1 MEFDVLNFDLNKLN
15 MVCVK
20 RVNENG
26 GKQPHMRGLLLL
38 ILLLPI
44 SLLAQDLSKHNWYF
58 GNSANGIRFNRGTN
72 VAQPVTNQAT
82 PFARGGAAV
91 ATDPATANLLFYTDG
106 IRVYDATHQLMS
118 NGGGL
123 NAQPNTNQP
132 VAISPMPGQT
142 NRWYIFTNTANFTT
156 GGSISRSEVDM
167 NQFGNAV
174 FPAPAL
180 GAVGAAKNVAIP
192 TLPLPNRSEAM
203 IVVPHANNIDFW
215 LITHQNGT
223 ANFSATRIDATATF
237 LTVNS
242 TPNAPPPATTSVFP
256 HSAANFAY
264 HAATGKLAVSPQ
276 SPDINAYI
284 LNFNNATGALTFD
297 RTIFNSAVSTTNG
310 QAIYDI
316 EWDSHGRYLYL
327 STHGDTGIP
336 ANVLQ
341 YDYQNIAITLAPV
354 VAPPLFR
361 SYGLQIAPDSAIYHL
376 YQAVAAGPF
385 LVGRLTN
392 TDTVATEVINTQAL
406 FGGANFTS
414 TQFPSFKPRDSVELQ
429 VSFIAQGTCQ
439 NSPTSFFPTVLPNAD
454 SLRWDFGDGSGSG
467 NWSPV
472 YTYANAGT
480 FNVTLNAF
488 YRGQTQA
495 TTQPVTINPFAL
507 TLQLV
512 QDTTACRDEFPPS
525 RGSATPATQ
534 FNVTVQVQGGTPTSI
549 VWSNGD
555 IGATLRPDSAGYY
568 YVVVTDA
575 SGCSAYAG
583 VNVKEYG
590 LEDQRRNV
598 WHFGNQAGIDFN
610 ETPPV
615 ALDNSAMD
623 APEGCAIICDRNGEV
638 IFYTDGDK
646 VFDKTDTEIDSG
658 IGGDPASSQ
667 SAIIVPVPGDETL
680 YYIFTTQALN
690 GTALFEVRY
699 SLFDLKLNSGNGA
712 LQQKNV
718 LLFSRSTERLV
729 ASEEWLIVHEYGNN
743 IFRSYPITD
752 EGIGQPVYSEIGSDH
767 SFQSA
772 GNAEGY
778 MNLGPGN
785 RLAVALSTPGTSN
798 VVELFSLNDST
809 GQVENFRQM
818 NLNEPNG
825 QVYGVEFSPDGN
837 KVFATVKG
845 SPTPSQIFEYYLDS
859 LQRPVFK
866 QRINQNL
873 ELGAIQIGPDRQIY
887 VAINGS
893 NTLGIIEAVE
903 DTTQFSTFNPS
914 GFALLGGTNSR
925 LGLPNFI
932 DENSNAFGGPGFTVA
947 GSCLGDTT
955 IFEGVATDAIDNFLW
970 SFGDGGTSTED
981 STSHVYAAAGVYT
994 VSMRLTNRCG
1004 LDTTIVRQI
1013 EIFAPPAIPSIPGA
1027 AALCN
1032 APVTL
1037 DANTPNTPGITYL
1050 WSNGATTKTITVNN
1064 PALITVVNTANGC
1077 TSTAQTILV
1086 DNRPPV
1092 DLGPDLTICE
1102 DNATATLDA
1111 LNPGATYQWTI
1122 NGVNTSTS
1130 QTQGVDVTTPGLFT
1144 YEVTVTDP
1152 FTTCFTVEDKVFTI
1166 NVSPAFTLTENDPTS
1181 CGTPDG
1187 TITLQINPS
1196 VPTGGPYS
1204 YFLSGPNSFFQND
1217 IDQNAPAT
1225 IPFTGREAGT
1235 YSVLVRDQISGCQ
1248 LSTSTSL
1255 NDVTLTITPV
1265 VTDPC
1270 IVAYS
1275 VTVAGGTGPYQFT
1288 LTDSGTGQVFGPS
1301 LPSTSPF
1308 LTTAIA
1314 PTLPAGNY
1322 ILQIEDASG
1331 CIDSRNIAV
1340 NPNPPVTFTIDASD
1354 LCDATPS
1361 LTASGTA
1368 TAYAWSTNVPGTIV
1382 GLTNGATI
1390 QLQPGAGVVTYT
1402 VTGSGPAGCPFTQ
1415 NITIDVP
1422 GTITPTFAQSDACAD
1437 QVILT
1442 AQPSGSFT
1450 YRWYANGSA
1459 TPTALGQSISLSFA
1473 DDGDSYVVEVLNTVN
1488 GCIIRSAPQTVSVV
1502 GLITAGLTGTPACDD
1517 NQPFTLTATTN
1528 TTGETYT
1535 WFLNNTQIAGANTA
1549 TINQTAA
1556 GIYRVEVSKSGCVT
1570 PAQIQVIKLPVPQGN
1585 LPDRVIICNDP
1596 DNTDPT
1602 TSTVDLDP
1610 GAFQTYDW
1618 FKNELGLSYT
1628 DRVLTADSEGFYDV
1642 DITNSFGCTS
1652 RDKTEVIND
1661 CIPKLVAPNAFRPTS
1676 GVNDNKNF
1684 FAYTFFITD
1693 NFQVLIYNRWGEL
1706 VFESKDKNFKW
1717 NGGYNN
1723 NAGQPLPA
1731 GTYAYVFKYESSF
1744 RPERGLQEQRGGVV
1758 LIR

>member
-1 MEFDVLNFDLNKLN
+1 VEFDVLNFDLNKLN

-82 PFARGGAAV
+82 PFATGGAAV

-180 GAVGAAKNVAIP
+180 GAVGAAKNVAVP
-192 TLPLPNRSEAM
+192 FLTNRSEAM

-215 LITHQNGT
+215 LISHQNGS
-223 ANFSATRIDATATF
+223 ALFSATLIDAAATF
-237 LTVNS
+237 NVVVS
-242 TPNAPPPATTSVFP
+242 TPDPSGLNIFP

-264 HAATGKLAVSPQ
+264 HAATNKLAVSPQ
-276 SPDINAYI
+276 SADINAYI
-284 LNFNNATGALTFD
+284 LNFDNTTGALSFD
-297 RTIFNSAVSTTNG
+297 RTIFNSALTSTNG

-316 EWDSHGRYLYL
+316 EWDNQGQYLYL
-327 STHGDTGIP
+327 SQHGDTGIP
-336 ANVLQ
+336 ANVFQ
-341 YDYQNIAITLAPV
+341 YDYLNPAITLAPV
-354 VAPPLFR
+354 ITPAPFR
-361 SYGLQIAPDSAIYHL
+361 SYGLQVAPDSAIYHL

-392 TDTVATEVINTQAL
+392 TDTVASEVINTQAL

-512 QDTTACRDEFPPS
+512 QDTTACRDEFPPP

-534 FNVTVQVQGGTPTSI
+534 FNVTVQIQGGTPASI

-575 SGCSAYAG
+575 TGCSAYAG

-590 LEDQRRNV
+590 LQDQRSNV
-598 WHFGNQAGIDFN
+598 WHFGNRAGIDFN
-610 ETPPV
+610 EAPPV
-615 ALDNSAMD
+615 ATNNSAMD
-623 APEGCAIICDRNGEV
+623 APEGCAIVCDRNGDV

-658 IGGDPASSQ
+658 VGGDPASSQ

-680 YYIFTTQALN
+680 YYIFTTQAVN

-718 LLFSRSTERLV
+718 LLFSRSTERIT
-729 ASEEWLIVHEYGNN
+729 ANERWLIVHEYGNN
-743 IFRSYPITD
+743 IFRSYPIAAD
-752 EGIGQPVYSEIGSDH
+752 GIGQPVYSEVGSDH

-772 GNAEGY
+772 VNAEGY
-778 MNLGPGN
+778 MKIGPRN
-785 RLAVALSTPGTSN
+785 NVAVTLSTPGTSN
-798 VVELFSLNDST
+798 LVELFTLNDST
-809 GQVENFRQM
+809 GRLDNFRQID
-818 NLNEPNG
+818 LNEPNG
-825 QVYGVEFSPDGN
+825 QVYGVEFSPGGN
-837 KVFATVKG
+837 KIFATVKG
-845 SPTPSQIFEYYLDS
+845 SPTPSQIFEYFLDS
-859 LQRPVFK
+859 INQPYFR
-866 QRINQNL
+866 QRIDQNL
-873 ELGAIQIGPDRQIY
+873 ELGAIQRAPDNQLY

-893 NTLGIIEAVE
+893 GVLGTIQVNE
-903 DTTQFSTFNPS
+903 DTTQLSAFNPS

-932 DENSNAFGGPGFTVA
+932 QFQGNAFGGPGFSFA
-947 GSCLGDTT
+947 GVCFGDSTRFT
-955 IFEGVATDAIDNFLW
+955 GTATDPIDNFQW
-970 SFGDGGTSTED
+970 SFGDGASSTE
-981 STSHVYAAAGVYT
+981 SSPVHLYAAAGVYT
-994 VSMRLTNRCG
+994 VTMRLTNRCG
-1004 LDTTIVRQI
+1004 LDTAIVQQV
-1013 EIFAPPAIPSIPGA
+1013 EIFDPPATPSIPGA
-1027 AALCN
+1027 VALCTG
-1032 APVTL
+1032 AVTL
-1037 DANTPNTPGITYL
+1037 DANVPNTPGITHL
-1050 WSNGATTKTITVNN
+1050 WSNGATSQTITVNN

-1122 NGVNTSTS
+1122 NGVNASTS
-1130 QTQGVDVTTPGLFT
+1130 QTQGVDVTTPGIFT

-1166 NVSPAFTLTENDPTS
+1166 NVSPAFTLTETDPTS

-1187 TITLQINPS
+1187 TVTLQINPS

-1204 YFLSGPNSFFQND
+1204 YFLGGPNSFFQND
-1217 IDQNAPAT
+1217 IDQTAPAT

-1331 CIDSRNIAV
+1331 CIDSQNIAV
-1340 NPNPPVTFTIDASD
+1340 TPNPPVTFTIDASD
-1354 LCDATPS
+1354 LCDATPT

-1368 TAYAWSTNVPGTIV
+1368 TAYAWTTNVPGSIV
-1382 GLTNGATI
+1382 GPTRWSN
-1390 QLQPGAGVVTYT
+1390 YT
-1402 VTGSGPAGCPFTQ
+1402 
-1415 NITIDVP
+1415 
-1422 GTITPTFAQSDACAD
+1422 
-1437 QVILT
+1437 
-1442 AQPSGSFT
+1442 
-1450 YRWYANGSA
+1450 
-1459 TPTALGQSISLSFA
+1459 
-1473 DDGDSYVVEVLNTVN
+1473 
-1488 GCIIRSAPQTVSVV
+1488 
-1502 GLITAGLTGTPACDD
+1502 
-1517 NQPFTLTATTN
+1517 TATRCWCSHVYRYRI
-1528 TTGETYT
+1528 GPCRLSVYT
-1535 WFLNNTQIAGANTA
+1535 R
-1549 TINQTAA
+1549 
-1556 GIYRVEVSKSGCVT
+1556 Y
-1570 PAQIQVIKLPVPQGN
+1570 
-1585 LPDRVIICNDP
+1585 
-1596 DNTDPT
+1596 
-1602 TSTVDLDP
+1602 
-1610 GAFQTYDW
+1610 YD
-1618 FKNELGLSYT
+1618 
-1628 DRVLTADSEGFYDV
+1628 
-1642 DITNSFGCTS
+1642 
-1652 RDKTEVIND
+1652 
-1661 CIPKLVAPNAFRPTS
+1661 
-1676 GVNDNKNF
+1676 
-1684 FAYTFFITD
+1684 
-1693 NFQVLIYNRWGEL
+1693 
-1706 VFESKDKNFKW
+1706 
-1717 NGGYNN
+1717 
-1723 NAGQPLPA
+1723 
-1731 GTYAYVFKYESSF
+1731 
-1744 RPERGLQEQRGGVV
+1744 
-1758 LIR
+1758 

>member
-1 MEFDVLNFDLNKLN
+1 

-20 RVNENG
+20 RVNENSG
-26 GKQPHMRGLLLL
+26 RPPHLRGLLVL
-38 ILLLPI
+38 ILLLPF

-82 PFARGGAAV
+82 PFGQGGAAV

-106 IRVYDATHQLMS
+106 IRVYDATHSIMP
-118 NGGGL
+118 NGTGL
-123 NAQPNTNQP
+123 NALANTNQP

-142 NRWYIFTNTANFTT
+142 NRWYIFTNTASFTT
-156 GGSISRSEVDM
+156 GGSISRSAVDM

-180 GAVGAAKNVAIP
+180 GVVEAAKNVAVP
-192 TLPLPNRSEAM
+192 FLTNRSEAM
-203 IVVPHANNIDFW
+203 IIVPHDNNTDFW
-215 LITHQNGT
+215 LITHQNGS
-223 ANFSATRIDATATF
+223 ALFSATLIDAAATF
-237 LTVNS
+237 NVVVS
-242 TPNAPPPATTSVFP
+242 TPDPAGTNIFP

-264 HAATGKLAVSPQ
+264 HAPTGRLAVSPQ

-284 LNFNNATGALTFD
+284 LNFNNATGALSFD
-297 RTIFNSAVSTTNG
+297 RTLFNSAVSATNN

-316 EWDSHGRYLYL
+316 EWSNNGQYLYL
-327 STHGDTGIP
+327 SQHGDTGIP
-336 ANVLQ
+336 ANVFQ
-341 YDYQNIAITLAPV
+341 YDYLNPTITLAPV
-354 VAPPLFR
+354 ITPGIFR
-361 SYGLQIAPDSAIYHL
+361 SYGLQTAPDSSIYHL
-376 YQAVAAGPF
+376 YQATAGGPF
-385 LVGRLTN
+385 LAGRLTN
-392 TDTVATEVINTQAL
+392 TDTIASEVINTQAL
-406 FGGANFTS
+406 FGSSNFNG
-414 TQFPSFKPRDSVELQ
+414 TQFPAFKPRDSVELQ

-488 YRGQTQA
+488 YRGQTQS

-512 QDTTACRDEFPPS
+512 QDTTACRDEFPPP
-525 RGSATPATQ
+525 RGTATPATQ
-534 FNVTVQVQGGTPTSI
+534 FNVTVQIQGGTPASI

-575 SGCSAYAG
+575 TGCSAYAG

-590 LEDQRRNV
+590 LQDQRSNV
-598 WHFGNQAGIDFN
+598 WYFGNTAGIDFN

-615 ALDNSAMD
+615 ALDNSAMN
-623 APEGCAIICDRNGEV
+623 APEGCAIVCDRNGDA

-680 YYIFTTQALN
+680 YYIFTTQAVN

-699 SLFDLKLNSGNGA
+699 SLFDLKLNAGNGA

-718 LLFSRSTERLV
+718 LLFSKSTERIT
-729 ASEEWLIVHEYGNN
+729 ANQNWLIVHEYGNN
-743 IFRSYPITD
+743 IFRSYPIAAD
-752 EGIGQPVYSEIGSDH
+752 GIGQPVYSEVGSDH

-772 GNAEGY
+772 VNAEGY
-778 MNLGPGN
+778 MKIGPRN
-785 RLAVALSTPGTSN
+785 NVAVALSTPGTSN
-798 VVELFSLNDST
+798 LVELFTLNDST
-809 GQVENFRQM
+809 GRLDNFRQID
-818 NLNEPNG
+818 LNEPNG
-825 QVYGVEFSPDGN
+825 QVYGVEFSPGGS
-837 KVFATVKG
+837 KLFATVKG
-845 SPTPSQIFEYYLDS
+845 SPTPSQVFEYFLDS
-859 LQRPVFK
+859 LDRPFFK

-873 ELGAIQIGPDRQIY
+873 ELGAIQRAPDNQLY

-893 NTLGIIEAVE
+893 GVLGTIQVNE
-903 DTTQFSTFNPS
+903 DTTQLSTFNPS

-932 DENSNAFGGPGFTVA
+932 QFQGNAFGGPGFTFA
-947 GSCLGDTT
+947 GVCLGDSTRFT
-955 IFEGVATDAIDNFLW
+955 GTATDPIDNFQW
-970 SFGDGGTSTED
+970 SFGDGASSTEA
-981 STSHVYAAAGVYT
+981 SPVHLYAAAGVYT
-994 VSMRLTNRCG
+994 VTMRLTNRCG
-1004 LDTTIVRQI
+1004 LDTAIVQQV
-1013 EIFAPPAIPSIPGA
+1013 EIFDPPAPPSIPGA
-1027 AALCN
+1027 AALCTG
-1032 APVTL
+1032 AVTL
-1037 DANTPNTPGITYL
+1037 DANIPNTPGITHV
-1050 WSNGATTKTITVNN
+1050 WSNGATTQTVVLNN
-1064 PALITVVNTANGC
+1064 PAFISVVNTSANGC
-1077 TSTAQTILV
+1077 TSTAQSVVV
-1086 DNRPPV
+1086 DNRPQV

-1102 DNATATLDA
+1102 DNGTPVLDA

-1122 NGVNTSTS
+1122 NGVNASTI
-1130 QTQGVDVTTPGLFT
+1130 QTQGVDVTTPGIFT
-1144 YEVTVTDP
+1144 YAVTVTDP

-1166 NVSPAFTLTENDPTS
+1166 NVSPAFTLIGTDPTS

-1187 TITLQINPS
+1187 IITLQINPS
-1196 VPTGGPYS
+1196 APAGGPYS

-1235 YSVLVRDQISGCQ
+1235 YTVLVRDQISGCQ
-1248 LSTSTSL
+1248 LSTSESL
-1255 NDVTLTITPV
+1255 NDVALTITPV

-1322 ILQIEDASG
+1322 ILEVEDASG
-1331 CIDSRNIAV
+1331 CIDSQNIAV
-1340 NPNPPVTFTIDASD
+1340 TPNPPVTFTVDASD

-1368 TAYAWSTNVPGTIV
+1368 TAYVWTTNVPGSIV
-1382 GLTNGATI
+1382 GPANGATI

-1415 NITIDVP
+1415 DITIDVP
-1422 GTITPTFAQSDACAD
+1422 ATITPTFTQSDACAD

-1442 AQPSGSFT
+1442 AQPSGTFT
-1450 YRWYANGSA
+1450 YRWYANGSV

-1535 WFLNNTQIAGANTA
+1535 WFRDNVQIAGSNTA
-1549 TINQTAA
+1549 IINQSAA

-1570 PAQIQVIKLPVPQGN
+1570 PAQIQVIKLPLPQGN

-1596 DNTDPT
+1596 DNADPE

-1610 GAFQTYDW
+1610 GNFTTYDW
-1618 FKNELGLSYT
+1618 FKNELSLSYT

-1642 DITNSFGCTS
+1642 DITNSFGCIS
-1652 RDKTEVIND
+1652 RDRTEVIND

>member
-1 MEFDVLNFDLNKLN
+1 

-20 RVNENG
+20 RVNENSG
-26 GKQPHMRGLLLL
+26 RPPHLRGLLVL
-38 ILLLPI
+38 ILLLPF

-82 PFARGGAAV
+82 PFSQGGAAV

-106 IRVYDATHQLMS
+106 IRVYDATHSIMP
-118 NGGGL
+118 NGTGL
-123 NAQPNTNQP
+123 NALANTNQP

-142 NRWYIFTNTANFTT
+142 NRWYIFTNTASFTT
-156 GGSISRSEVDM
+156 GGSISRSAVDM

-180 GAVGAAKNVAIP
+180 GVVEAAKNVAVP
-192 TLPLPNRSEAM
+192 FLTNRSEAM
-203 IVVPHANNIDFW
+203 IIVPHDNNTDFW
-215 LITHQNGT
+215 LITHQNGS
-223 ANFSATRIDATATF
+223 ALFSATLIDAAATF
-237 LTVNS
+237 NVVVS
-242 TPNAPPPATTSVFP
+242 TPDPAGTNIFP

-264 HAATGKLAVSPQ
+264 HAPTGRLAVSPQ

-284 LNFNNATGALTFD
+284 LNFNNATGALSFD
-297 RTIFNSAVSTTNG
+297 RTLFNSAVSATNN

-316 EWDSHGRYLYL
+316 EWSNNGQYLYL
-327 STHGDTGIP
+327 SQHGDTGIP
-336 ANVLQ
+336 ANVFQ
-341 YDYQNIAITLAPV
+341 YDYLNPTITLAPV
-354 VAPPLFR
+354 ITPGIFR
-361 SYGLQIAPDSAIYHL
+361 SYGLQTAPDSSIYHL
-376 YQAVAAGPF
+376 YQATAGGPF
-385 LVGRLTN
+385 LAGRLTN
-392 TDTVATEVINTQAL
+392 TDTIASEVINTQAL
-406 FGGANFTS
+406 FGSSNFNG
-414 TQFPSFKPRDSVELQ
+414 TQFPAFKPRDSVELQ

-488 YRGQTQA
+488 YRGQTQS

-512 QDTTACRDEFPPS
+512 QDTTACRDEFPPP
-525 RGSATPATQ
+525 RGTATPATQ
-534 FNVTVQVQGGTPTSI
+534 FNVTVQIQGGTPASI

-575 SGCSAYAG
+575 TGCSAYAG

-590 LEDQRRNV
+590 LQDQRSNV
-598 WHFGNQAGIDFN
+598 WYFGNTAGIDFN

-615 ALDNSAMD
+615 ALDNSAMN
-623 APEGCAIICDRNGEV
+623 APEGCAIVCDRNGDA

-680 YYIFTTQALN
+680 YYIFTTQAVN

-699 SLFDLKLNSGNGA
+699 SLFDLKLNAGNGA

-718 LLFSRSTERLV
+718 LLFSKSTERIT
-729 ASEEWLIVHEYGNN
+729 ANQNWLIVHEYGNN
-743 IFRSYPITD
+743 IFRSYPIAAD
-752 EGIGQPVYSEIGSDH
+752 GIGQPVYSEVGSDH

-772 GNAEGY
+772 VNAEGY
-778 MNLGPGN
+778 MKIGPRN
-785 RLAVALSTPGTSN
+785 NVAVALSTPGTSN
-798 VVELFSLNDST
+798 LVELFTLNDST
-809 GQVENFRQM
+809 GRLDNFRQID
-818 NLNEPNG
+818 LNEPNG
-825 QVYGVEFSPDGN
+825 QVYGVEFSPGGS
-837 KVFATVKG
+837 KLFATVKG
-845 SPTPSQIFEYYLDS
+845 SPTPSQVFEYFLDS
-859 LQRPVFK
+859 LDRPFFK

-873 ELGAIQIGPDRQIY
+873 ELGAIQRAPDNQLY

-893 NTLGIIEAVE
+893 GVLGTIQVNE
-903 DTTQFSTFNPS
+903 DTTQLSTFNPS

-932 DENSNAFGGPGFTVA
+932 QFQGNAFGGPGFTFA
-947 GSCLGDTT
+947 GVCLGDSTRFT
-955 IFEGVATDAIDNFLW
+955 GTATDPIDNFQW
-970 SFGDGGTSTED
+970 SFGDGASSTEA
-981 STSHVYAAAGVYT
+981 SPVHLYAAAGVYT
-994 VSMRLTNRCG
+994 VTMRLTNRCG
-1004 LDTTIVRQI
+1004 LDTAIVQQV
-1013 EIFAPPAIPSIPGA
+1013 EIFDPPAPPSIPGA
-1027 AALCN
+1027 AALCTG
-1032 APVTL
+1032 AVTL
-1037 DANTPNTPGITYL
+1037 DANIPNTPGITHV
-1050 WSNGATTKTITVNN
+1050 WSNGATTQTVVLNN
-1064 PALITVVNTANGC
+1064 PAFISVVNTSANGC
-1077 TSTAQTILV
+1077 TSTAQSVVV
-1086 DNRPPV
+1086 DNRPQV

-1102 DNATATLDA
+1102 DNGTPVLDA

-1122 NGVNTSTS
+1122 NGVNASTI
-1130 QTQGVDVTTPGLFT
+1130 QTQGVDVTTPGIFT
-1144 YEVTVTDP
+1144 YAVTVTDP

-1166 NVSPAFTLTENDPTS
+1166 NVSPAFTLIGTDPTS

-1187 TITLQINPS
+1187 IITLQINPS
-1196 VPTGGPYS
+1196 APAGGPYS

-1235 YSVLVRDQISGCQ
+1235 YTVLVRDQISGCQ
-1248 LSTSTSL
+1248 LSTSESL
-1255 NDVTLTITPV
+1255 NDVALTITPI

-1314 PTLPAGNY
+1314 PALPAGNY
-1322 ILQIEDASG
+1322 ILEVEDASG
-1331 CIDSRNIAV
+1331 CIDSQNIAV
-1340 NPNPPVTFTIDASD
+1340 TPNPPVTFTVDASD

-1368 TAYAWSTNVPGTIV
+1368 TAYVWTTNVPGSIV
-1382 GLTNGATI
+1382 GPANGATI

-1415 NITIDVP
+1415 DITIDVP
-1422 GTITPTFAQSDACAD
+1422 ATITPTFTQSDACAD

-1442 AQPSGSFT
+1442 AQPSGTFT
-1450 YRWYANGSA
+1450 YRWYANGSV

-1488 GCIIRSAPQTVSVV
+1488 GCITRSAPQTVSVV

-1528 TTGETYT
+1528 TMGETYT
-1535 WFLNNTQIAGANTA
+1535 WFRDNVQIAGANTA
-1549 TINQTAA
+1549 IINQSAA

-1570 PAQIQVIKLPVPQGN
+1570 PAQIQVIKLPLPQGN

-1596 DNTDPT
+1596 DNADPE

-1610 GAFQTYDW
+1610 GNFTTYDW
-1618 FKNELGLSYT
+1618 FKNELSLSYT

-1642 DITNSFGCTS
+1642 DITNSFGCIS
-1652 RDKTEVIND
+1652 RDRTEVIND

>member
-1 MEFDVLNFDLNKLN
+1 MA
-15 MVCVK
+15 CVK

-26 GKQPHMRGLLLL
+26 GKKLHKQGLLLL
-38 ILLLPI
+38 ILLLPF
-44 SLLAQDLSKHNWYF
+44 SVFAQDLSKHNWYF

-82 PFARGGAAV
+82 PFGQGGAAV

-106 IRVYDATHQLMS
+106 IRVYDATHTIMP
-118 NGGGL
+118 NGTGL
-123 NAQPNTNQP
+123 NALANTNQP
-132 VAISPMPGQT
+132 VAICPMPGQA
-142 NRWYIFTNTANFTT
+142 NRWYIFTNTATFTT
-156 GGSISRSEVDM
+156 GGSISRSAVDM

-180 GAVGAAKNVAIP
+180 GVVEAAKNVAV
-192 TLPLPNRSEAM
+192 PLLTNRSEAM
-203 IVVPHANNIDFW
+203 IIVPHENNIDFW
-215 LITHQNGT
+215 LITHQNGS
-223 ANFSATRIDATATF
+223 ANFSVTRIDATATF
-237 LTVNS
+237 PTTLF
-242 TPNAPPPATTSVFP
+242 TPPTNPAVIFP

-264 HAATGKLAVSPQ
+264 HEPTGKLAVSPQ
-276 SPDINAYI
+276 SPNINAYI
-284 LNFNNATGALTFD
+284 LNFNNATGALSFD
-297 RTIFNSAVSTTNG
+297 RTIFNSAVSATNN

-316 EWDSHGRYLYL
+316 EWDNQGRYLYL
-327 STHGDTGIP
+327 SVHGDTGIP
-336 ANVLQ
+336 ANVFQ
-341 YDYQNIAITLAPV
+341 YDYQNPAITLAPV
-354 VAPPLFR
+354 INPVIFR
-361 SYGLQIAPDSAIYHL
+361 SYGLQVAPDSAIYHL
-376 YQAVAAGPF
+376 YQEVLNGPF
-385 LVGRLTN
+385 LAGRLTN
-392 TDTVATEVINTQAL
+392 TDTIASEVINTQSL
-406 FGGANFTS
+406 FGGSNFNG

-454 SLRWDFGDGSGSG
+454 SLNWDFGDGSGSN

-472 YTYANAGT
+472 YTYAAAGT
-480 FNVTLNAF
+480 FNVTLTAF
-488 YRGQTQA
+488 YRGQTES

-512 QDTTACRDEFPPS
+512 QDTTACRDEFPPP
-525 RGSATPATQ
+525 RGTATAATQ
-534 FNVTVQVQGGTPTSI
+534 FRVTVQVQGGTPVSTI
-549 VWSNGD
+549 WSNGD
-555 IGATLRPDSAGYY
+555 IGPTLTPDSAGYY

-575 SGCSAYAG
+575 TGCSAYAG

-590 LEDQRRNV
+590 LQDQRSNV
-598 WHFGNQAGIDFN
+598 WHFGNTAGIDFN

-623 APEGCAIICDRNGEV
+623 APEGCAIVCDRNGDV

-680 YYIFTTQALN
+680 YYIFTTQAVN
-690 GTALFEVRY
+690 GTGLFEVRY
-699 SLFDLKLNSGNGA
+699 SLFDLKLGLNGG

-718 LLFSRSTERLV
+718 LLFSRSTERITANERWV
-729 ASEEWLIVHEYGNN
+729 IVHEYGNN
-743 IFRSYPITD
+743 VFRSYPISAD
-752 EGIGQPVYSEIGSDH
+752 GIGQPVYSEIGSDH

-772 GNAEGY
+772 VNAEGY
-778 MNLGPGN
+778 MNLGSGN
-785 RLAVALSTPGTSN
+785 QIAVTLSTPGISN
-798 VVELFSLNDST
+798 FVELFVLDDST
-809 GQVENFRQM
+809 GVLSNFRQID
-818 NLNEPNG
+818 LNEPNG
-825 QVYGVEFSPDGN
+825 QVYGVEFSPGGN
-837 KVFATVKG
+837 KIFATVKG
-845 SPTPSQIFEYYLDS
+845 SPTPSAIFEYYLDS
-859 LQRPVFK
+859 LSRPVFK
-866 QRINQNL
+866 QRIDQNL
-873 ELGAIQIGPDRQIY
+873 ELGAIQIGPDGQIY

-893 NTLGIIEAVE
+893 NTLGIIQAVE

-932 DENSNAFGGPGFTVA
+932 DQNSNAFGGPGFTVA
-947 GSCLGDTT
+947 GACLGDTT

-1004 LDTTIVRQI
+1004 LDTTIVRQV
-1013 EIFAPPAIPSIPGA
+1013 EIFAPPAPPSIPGA
-1027 AALCN
+1027 IALCTG
-1032 APVTL
+1032 AVTL
-1037 DANTPNTPGITYL
+1037 DANIPNTPGIRHT
-1050 WSNGATTKTITVNN
+1050 WSNGATTQTVTLNN
-1064 PALITVVNTANGC
+1064 PASISVTNTSVNGC
-1077 TSTAQTILV
+1077 TSTAQTIVV

-1102 DNATATLDA
+1102 DDNSITILNAQ
-1111 LNPGATYQWTI
+1111 NPGATYQWTI
-1122 NGVNTSTS
+1122 NGVNASTI
-1130 QTQGVDVTTPGLFT
+1130 QTQGVDVTTPGIFT

-1152 FTTCFTVEDKVFTI
+1152 FTTCFTVEDKVITI
-1166 NVSPAFTLTENDPTS
+1166 NVSPAVTLSQTDPTS

-1187 TITLQINPS
+1187 TITLQLNPS
-1196 VPTGGPYS
+1196 VPPAGPYS
-1204 YFLSGPNSFFQND
+1204 YSLTGPNSFLQQD
-1217 IDQNAPAT
+1217 ADLNAPST
-1225 IPFTGREAGT
+1225 IPFTGLEAGT
-1235 YSVLVRDQISGCQ
+1235 YSAFVRDQISNCPSSPSIF
-1248 LSTSTSL
+1248 LA
-1255 NDVTLTITPV
+1255 DVTLTITPT

-1322 ILQIEDASG
+1322 ILEVEDASG
-1331 CIDSRNIAV
+1331 CIDAQNIAV
-1340 NPNPPVTFTIDASD
+1340 TPNPPVTFTVDASD

-1368 TAYAWSTNVPGTIV
+1368 TTYAWSTNVPGSIV
-1382 GLTNGATI
+1382 GATNGATI
-1390 QLQPGAGVVTYT
+1390 QLLPGAGVVTFT

-1415 NITIDVP
+1415 DVTIDVP
-1422 GTITPTFAQSDACAD
+1422 ATIVPTFTQSDACAD

-1473 DDGDSYVVEVLNTVN
+1473 DDGDSYVLEVLSTVT
-1488 GCIIRSAPQTVSVV
+1488 GCVIRSAPQTVSVV

-1535 WFLNNTQIAGANTA
+1535 WFRDNVLITGQNTA

-1556 GIYRVEVSKSGCVT
+1556 GIYRVEISKSGCMT
-1570 PAQIQVIKLPVPQGN
+1570 PAQIQVIKLPLPQGN

-1596 DNTDPT
+1596 DNADPE

-1618 FKNELGLSYT
+1618 FKNELSLAYT

-1642 DITNSFGCTS
+1642 DVTNSFGCIS
-1652 RDKTEVIND
+1652 RDRTEVIND
-1661 CIPKLVAPNAFRPTS
+1661 CIPKIVAPNAFRPTS
-1676 GVNDNKNF
+1676 GVSDNKDF

-1723 NAGQPLPA
+1723 NTGQPLPP

-1744 RPERGLQEQRGGVV
+1744 RPEKGTQEQRGGVV

>member
-1 MEFDVLNFDLNKLN
+1 VEFDVLNFDLNKLN

-82 PFARGGAAV
+82 PFATGGAAV

-180 GAVGAAKNVAIP
+180 GAVGAAKNVAVP
-192 TLPLPNRSEAM
+192 FLTNRSEAM

-215 LITHQNGT
+215 LISHQNGS
-223 ANFSATRIDATATF
+223 ALFSATLIDAAATF
-237 LTVNS
+237 NVVVS
-242 TPNAPPPATTSVFP
+242 TPDPSGLNIFP

-264 HAATGKLAVSPQ
+264 HAATNKLAVSPQ
-276 SPDINAYI
+276 SADINAYI
-284 LNFNNATGALTFD
+284 LNFDNTTGALSFD
-297 RTIFNSAVSTTNG
+297 RTIFNSALTSTNG

-316 EWDSHGRYLYL
+316 EWDNQGQYLYL
-327 STHGDTGIP
+327 SQHGDTGIP
-336 ANVLQ
+336 ANVFQ
-341 YDYQNIAITLAPV
+341 YDYLNPAITLAPV
-354 VAPPLFR
+354 ITPAPFR
-361 SYGLQIAPDSAIYHL
+361 SYGLQVAPDSAIYHL

-392 TDTVATEVINTQAL
+392 TDTVASEVINTQAL

-512 QDTTACRDEFPPS
+512 QDTTACRDEFPPP

-534 FNVTVQVQGGTPTSI
+534 FNVTVQIQGGTPASI

-575 SGCSAYAG
+575 TGCSAYAG

-590 LEDQRRNV
+590 LQDQRSNV
-598 WHFGNQAGIDFN
+598 WHFGNRAGIDFN
-610 ETPPV
+610 EAPPV
-615 ALDNSAMD
+615 ATNNSAMD
-623 APEGCAIICDRNGEV
+623 APEGCAIVCDRNGDV

-658 IGGDPASSQ
+658 VGGDPASSQ

-680 YYIFTTQALN
+680 YYIFTTQAVN

-718 LLFSRSTERLV
+718 LLFSRSTERIT
-729 ASEEWLIVHEYGNN
+729 ANERWLIVHEYGNN
-743 IFRSYPITD
+743 IFRSYPIAAD
-752 EGIGQPVYSEIGSDH
+752 GIGQPVYSEVGSDH

-772 GNAEGY
+772 VNAEGY
-778 MNLGPGN
+778 MKIGPRN
-785 RLAVALSTPGTSN
+785 NVAVALSTPGTSN
-798 VVELFSLNDST
+798 LVELFTLNDST
-809 GQVENFRQM
+809 GRLDNFRQID
-818 NLNEPNG
+818 LNEPNG
-825 QVYGVEFSPDGN
+825 QVYGVEFSPGGN
-837 KVFATVKG
+837 KIFATVKG
-845 SPTPSQIFEYYLDS
+845 SPTPSQIFEYFLDS
-859 LQRPVFK
+859 INQPYFR
-866 QRINQNL
+866 QRIDQNL
-873 ELGAIQIGPDRQIY
+873 ELGAIQRAPDNQLY

-893 NTLGIIEAVE
+893 GVLGTIQVNE
-903 DTTQFSTFNPS
+903 DTTQLSAFNPS

-932 DENSNAFGGPGFTVA
+932 QFQGNAFGGPGFSFA
-947 GSCLGDTT
+947 GVCFGDSTRFT
-955 IFEGVATDAIDNFLW
+955 GTATDPIDNFQW
-970 SFGDGGTSTED
+970 SFGDGASSTE
-981 STSHVYAAAGVYT
+981 SSPVHLYAAAGVYT
-994 VSMRLTNRCG
+994 VTMRLTNRCG
-1004 LDTTIVRQI
+1004 LDTAIVQQV
-1013 EIFAPPAIPSIPGA
+1013 EIFDPPATPSIPGA
-1027 AALCN
+1027 VALCTG
-1032 APVTL
+1032 AVTL
-1037 DANTPNTPGITYL
+1037 DANVPNTPGITHL
-1050 WSNGATTKTITVNN
+1050 WSNGATSQTITVNN

-1122 NGVNTSTS
+1122 NGVNASTS
-1130 QTQGVDVTTPGLFT
+1130 QTQGVDVTTPGIFT

-1166 NVSPAFTLTENDPTS
+1166 NVSPAFTLTGTDPTS

-1187 TITLQINPS
+1187 TVTLQINPS

-1204 YFLSGPNSFFQND
+1204 YFLGGPNSFFQND
-1217 IDQNAPAT
+1217 IDQTAPAT

-1331 CIDSRNIAV
+1331 CIDSQNIAV
-1340 NPNPPVTFTIDASD
+1340 TPNPPVTFTIDASD

-1368 TAYAWSTNVPGTIV
+1368 TAYAWTTNVPGSIV
-1382 GLTNGATI
+1382 G
-1390 QLQPGAGVVTYT
+1390 
-1402 VTGSGPAGCPFTQ
+1402 
-1415 NITIDVP
+1415 
-1422 GTITPTFAQSDACAD
+1422 PT
-1437 QVILT
+1437 
-1442 AQPSGSFT
+1442 
-1450 YRWYANGSA
+1450 RWSNY
-1459 TPTALGQSISLSFA
+1459 
-1473 DDGDSYVVEVLNTVN
+1473 
-1488 GCIIRSAPQTVSVV
+1488 
-1502 GLITAGLTGTPACDD
+1502 
-1517 NQPFTLTATTN
+1517 
-1528 TTGETYT
+1528 
-1535 WFLNNTQIAGANTA
+1535 
-1549 TINQTAA
+1549 
-1556 GIYRVEVSKSGCVT
+1556 
-1570 PAQIQVIKLPVPQGN
+1570 
-1585 LPDRVIICNDP
+1585 
-1596 DNTDPT
+1596 T
-1602 TSTVDLDP
+1602 TSARCWCSNVYRYRIGP
-1610 GAFQTYDW
+1610 CR
-1618 FKNELGLSYT
+1618 LSVYT
-1628 DRVLTADSEGFYDV
+1628 RY
-1642 DITNSFGCTS
+1642 
-1652 RDKTEVIND
+1652 
-1661 CIPKLVAPNAFRPTS
+1661 
-1676 GVNDNKNF
+1676 
-1684 FAYTFFITD
+1684 YH
-1693 NFQVLIYNRWGEL
+1693 
-1706 VFESKDKNFKW
+1706 
-1717 NGGYNN
+1717 
-1723 NAGQPLPA
+1723 
-1731 GTYAYVFKYESSF
+1731 
-1744 RPERGLQEQRGGVV
+1744 
-1758 LIR
+1758 

>member
-1 MEFDVLNFDLNKLN
+1 MA
-15 MVCVK
+15 CVK

-26 GKQPHMRGLLLL
+26 GKKLHKQGLLLL
-38 ILLLPI
+38 ILLLPF
-44 SLLAQDLSKHNWYF
+44 SVLAQDLSKHNWYF

-82 PFARGGAAV
+82 PFGQGGAAV

-106 IRVYDATHQLMS
+106 IRVYDATHTIMP
-118 NGGGL
+118 NGTGL
-123 NAQPNTNQP
+123 NALANTNQP
-132 VAISPMPGQT
+132 VAICPMPGQT
-142 NRWYIFTNTANFTT
+142 NRWYIFTNTASFTT
-156 GGSISRSEVDM
+156 GGSISRSAVDM
-167 NQFGNAV
+167 NQPGNAV
-174 FPAPAL
+174 FPAPFL
-180 GAVGAAKNVAIP
+180 GVVEAAKNVAV
-192 TLPLPNRSEAM
+192 PLLTNRSEAM
-203 IVVPHANNIDFW
+203 IIVPHENNIDFW
-215 LITHQNGT
+215 LITHQNGGVT
-223 ANFSATRIDATATF
+223 FNATLIDAAATF
-237 LTVNS
+237 NTVIS
-242 TPNAPPPATTSVFP
+242 TPDPSGTNIFP

-264 HAATGKLAVSPQ
+264 HEATGKLAVSPQ
-276 SPDINAYI
+276 SRDINAYI
-284 LNFNNATGALTFD
+284 LNFDNATGAISFD
-297 RTIFNSAVSTTNG
+297 RTIFNSSVSTPASNN
-310 QAIYDI
+310 QSIYDI
-316 EWDSHGRYLYL
+316 EWDNQGRYLYL
-327 STHGDTGIP
+327 SVHGDASVP
-336 ANVLQ
+336 ANVFQ
-341 YDYQNIAITLAPV
+341 YDYLNPGITLAPIITP
-354 VAPPLFR
+354 AIFR
-361 SYGLQIAPDSAIYHL
+361 SYGLQVAPDSAIYHL
-376 YQAVAAGPF
+376 YQSISGGPF
-385 LVGRLTN
+385 LAGRLTN
-392 TDTVATEVINTQAL
+392 TDTIASEVINTQAL
-406 FGGANFTS
+406 FGGSNFNG

-454 SLRWDFGDGSGSG
+454 SLNWDFGDGSGSN

-472 YTYANAGT
+472 YTYAAAGT
-480 FNVTLNAF
+480 FNVTLTAF
-488 YRGQTQA
+488 YRGQTES

-512 QDTTACRDEFPPS
+512 QDTTACRDEFPPP
-525 RGSATPATQ
+525 RGTATAATQ
-534 FNVTVQVQGGTPTSI
+534 FRVTVQVQGGTPVSTI
-549 VWSNGD
+549 WSNGD
-555 IGATLRPDSAGYY
+555 IGPTLTPDSAGYY

-575 SGCSAYAG
+575 TGCSAYAG

-590 LEDQRRNV
+590 LQDQRSNV
-598 WHFGNQAGIDFN
+598 WHFGNTAGIDFN

-623 APEGCAIICDRNGEV
+623 APEGCAIVCDRNGDV

-658 IGGDPASSQ
+658 IGGDPAASQ

-680 YYIFTTQALN
+680 YYIFTTQAVN
-690 GTALFEVRY
+690 GTGLFEVRY
-699 SLFDLKLNSGNGA
+699 SLFDLKLGLNGG

-718 LLFSRSTERLV
+718 LLFSRSTERITANERWV
-729 ASEEWLIVHEYGNN
+729 IVHEYGNN
-743 IFRSYPITD
+743 VFRSYPISAD
-752 EGIGQPVYSEIGSDH
+752 GIGQPVYSEIGSDH

-772 GNAEGY
+772 VNAEGY
-778 MNLGPGN
+778 MNLGSGN
-785 RLAVALSTPGTSN
+785 QIAVTLSTPGISN
-798 VVELFSLNDST
+798 FVELFVLDDST
-809 GQVENFRQM
+809 GVLSNFRQID
-818 NLNEPNG
+818 LNEPNG
-825 QVYGVEFSPDGN
+825 QVYGVEFSPGGN
-837 KVFATVKG
+837 KIFATVKG
-845 SPTPSQIFEYYLDS
+845 SPTPSAIFEYYLDS
-859 LQRPVFK
+859 LSRPVFK
-866 QRINQNL
+866 QRIDQNL
-873 ELGAIQIGPDRQIY
+873 ELGAIQIGPDGQIY

-893 NTLGIIEAVE
+893 NTLGIIQAVE

-932 DENSNAFGGPGFTVA
+932 DQNSNAFGGPGFTVA
-947 GSCLGDTT
+947 GACLGDTT

-1004 LDTTIVRQI
+1004 LDTTIVRQV
-1013 EIFAPPAIPSIPGA
+1013 EIFAPPAPPSIPGA
-1027 AALCN
+1027 IALCTG
-1032 APVTL
+1032 AVTL
-1037 DANTPNTPGITYL
+1037 DANIPNTPGIRHT
-1050 WSNGATTKTITVNN
+1050 WSNGATTQTVTLNN
-1064 PALITVVNTANGC
+1064 PASISVTNTSVNGC
-1077 TSTAQTILV
+1077 TSTAQTIVV

-1102 DNATATLDA
+1102 DDNSITILNAQ
-1111 LNPGATYQWTI
+1111 NPGATYQWTI
-1122 NGVNTSTS
+1122 NGVNASTI
-1130 QTQGVDVTTPGLFT
+1130 QTQGVDVTTPGIFT

-1152 FTTCFTVEDKVFTI
+1152 FTTCFTVEDKVITI
-1166 NVSPAFTLTENDPTS
+1166 NVSPAVTLSQTDPTS

-1187 TITLQINPS
+1187 TITLQLNPS
-1196 VPTGGPYS
+1196 VPPAGPYS
-1204 YFLSGPNSFFQND
+1204 YSLTGPNSFLQQD
-1217 IDQNAPAT
+1217 ADLNAPST
-1225 IPFTGREAGT
+1225 IPFTGLEAGT
-1235 YSVLVRDQISGCQ
+1235 YSAFVRDQISNCPSSPSIF
-1248 LSTSTSL
+1248 LA
-1255 NDVTLTITPV
+1255 DVTLTITPT

-1331 CIDSRNIAV
+1331 CIDSQNIAV
-1340 NPNPPVTFTIDASD
+1340 TPNPPVTFTVDASD

-1368 TAYAWSTNVPGTIV
+1368 TTYAWSTNVPGSIV
-1382 GLTNGATI
+1382 GATNGATI
-1390 QLQPGAGVVTYT
+1390 QLLPGAGVVTFT

-1415 NITIDVP
+1415 DVTIDVP
-1422 GTITPTFAQSDACAD
+1422 ATIVPTFTQSDACAD

-1450 YRWYANGSA
+1450 YRWYANGSV
-1459 TPTALGQSISLSFA
+1459 TPDALGQSINLTSVDNGA
-1473 DDGDSYVVEVLNTVN
+1473 SYVVEVLSTVT
-1488 GCIIRSAPQTVSVV
+1488 GCVIRSAPQTVSVV
-1502 GLITAGLTGTPACDD
+1502 GLITAGLSGTPACDD
-1517 NQPFTLTATTN
+1517 DQPFTLTATTN
-1528 TTGETYT
+1528 TTGETYA
-1535 WFLNNTQIAGANTA
+1535 WFRDNVLITGQNTA

-1556 GIYRVEVSKSGCVT
+1556 GIYRVEISKSGCMT
-1570 PAQIQVIKLPVPQGN
+1570 PAQIQVIKLPLPQGN

-1596 DNTDPT
+1596 DNADPE

-1618 FKNELGLSYT
+1618 FKNELSLAYT

-1642 DITNSFGCTS
+1642 DVTNSFGCIS
-1652 RDKTEVIND
+1652 RDRTEVIND
-1661 CIPKLVAPNAFRPTS
+1661 CIPKIVAPNAFRPTS
-1676 GVNDNKNF
+1676 GVSDNKDF

-1723 NAGQPLPA
+1723 NTGQPLPP

-1744 RPERGLQEQRGGVV
+1744 RPEKGTQEQRGGVV